1 MPGFVG
7 FAGYSSDGRL
17 PCAKPRQVLAT
28 GSCRLAAIEMLADH
42 DRLLMVMATT
52 QPKSMGKTSPNP
64 MTKS

>member
-1 MPGFVG
+1 
-7 FAGYSSDGRL
+7 
-17 PCAKPRQVLAT
+17 
-28 GSCRLAAIEMLADH
+28 MLADH